1 MKLREL
7 IRYFDREIPLSFQ
20 EDYDN
25 SGLQV
30 GDPDQEVNSA
40 LLTLDVTEDVL
51 EEAIKKGCDLIVSH
65 HPLIFKPLKRLTGKT
80 VTERIISKAIL
91 NGIAIYALHTN
102 LDAINFGV
110 SRKMAE
116 KLGLKD
122 VRVLVPLAG
131 RLRKMVT
138 FVPTSHYEKVSKAVF
153 EAGAGKIGNYDLCG
167 FGVEG
172 IGSFRPGEGSSPF
185 VGSIGKEHKES
196 EIRFETVF
204 WEHDKVRVVDALLK
218 SHPYEEVAYDI
229 YILEND
235 NIDVGFGCI
244 GDTVKEI
251 DEMVFLNNLKEIFGA
266 NGIRYTSP
274 TGKKIKKVAL
284 CGGSGSGFLK
294 EAIAGGADA
303 FVTADV
309 KYHTFF
315 DAEGRILLADIG
327 HYESEKFSL
336 EILKDLIVKKFPN
349 FATLFSG
356 LNSNPVNYL

>member
-7 IRYFDREIPLSFQ
+7 VEYIDREVPLSFQ

-30 GDPDQEVNSA
+30 GNPDQEVNSA
-40 LLTLDVTEDVL
+40 LLTLDITEEVL
-51 EEAIKKGCDLIVSH
+51 EEAIERGCDIIVSH
-65 HPLIFKPLKRLTGKT
+65 HPLIFKPLKRLTVKT
-80 VTERIISKAIL
+80 ATERIISKSIL
-91 NGIAIYALHTN
+91 NGIAIYASHTN
-102 LDAINFGV
+102 LDAMDFGV

-131 RLRKMVT
+131 KLRKVAT
-138 FVPTSHYEKVSKAVF
+138 FIPTSHYEKVSKEVF
-153 EAGAGKIGNYDLCG
+153 EAGAGKIGNYDRCG

-172 IGSFRPGEGSSPF
+172 IGSFRPGEGSTPF
-185 VGSIGKEHKES
+185 VGSAGKEHKEN

-204 WEHDKVRVVDALLK
+204 WEHDRARVIDALLK

-229 YILEND
+229 YPLENNNVD
-235 NIDVGFGCI
+235 IGFGCI
-244 GDTVKEI
+244 GFTGKEI
-251 DEMVFLNNLKEIFGA
+251 DEMAFLNNLKEIFGA
-266 NGIRYTSP
+266 NGIRYTKP
-274 TGKKIKKVAL
+274 TGRKIRKVAL

-294 EAIAGGADA
+294 EAIAAGADV

-315 DAEGRILLADIG
+315 DADGKILIADIG
-327 HYESEKFSL
+327 HYESEIFSL
-336 EILKDLIVKKFPN
+336 EILKALIIKKFPT
-349 FATLFSG
+349 FAILFSG
-356 LNSNPVNYL
+356 LNSNPINYL